1 MVCKILVIHP
11 PTHSPQKQ
19 NNKKQ
24 LTFFIIKSL
33 KKNVLLLSL
42 SESPFKANPFCL
54 FITHCI
60 IKVIWYHLQYKKIL
74 IYVIMH
80 NPTPTIPT
88 PTSVKNKTFFSFC
101 LFKLPDSWKA
111 FFVWLAALGTLLLL
125 FYALQGLYLPCIHT
139 YSHLLESPINMHVF
153 GLWAKATAPG
163 GERQG
168 EKDQLL
174 SCCLVGSCKG

>member
-1 MVCKILVIHP
+1 MLVEPIRSPFSFPILSYGVQNISNP
-11 PTHSPQKQ
+11 PQ

-24 LTFFIIKSL
+24 LTFFYNKKVFLIFFSL
-33 KKNVLLLSL
+33 LPL

-60 IKVIWYHLQYKKIL
+60 IKVIWDHLQYKKIL

-80 NPTPTIPT
+80 NLTPTIPT

-101 LFKLPDSWKA
+101 LFKLLDSCKA

-125 FYALQGLYLPCIHT
+125 FYAL
-139 YSHLLESPINMHVF
+139 
-153 GLWAKATAPG
+153 
-163 GERQG
+163 
-168 EKDQLL
+168 
-174 SCCLVGSCKG
+174 